1 LAIPTRSAKISP
13 AGSLFL
19 CGEIAK
25 LWLCAAGC
33 LKIESAG
40 WAKAHLRRATK
51 IVQNWIGGLAE

>member
-19 CGEIAK
+19 YGEIAK

-51 IVQNWIGGLAE
+51 IVQN